1 MAEGQSDWSQ
11 SFFDEAPEIR
21 LKDPLAYILG
31 AMEADG
37 VMVFKYPDAVKMA
50 GHSCAAVSGAY
61 MVTVKAL
68 KALYGDDV
76 PVRSQIKVLI
86 KGGPTDLAYG
96 PMAQVISL
104 ITGAAGE
111 TGFKGLGRVGGRQN
125 KLVFDEDDFQ
135 FNTFIF
141 KREDTGKAVKVMYN
155 PQVLPQNPLMGD
167 LMSKVVSGQAS
178 KQERDQFVSMW
189 QGNVRKVLLESD
201 NHKGLFEVEEL
212 EGFKFPK

>member
-1 MAEGQSDWSQ
+1 MAEGQSNWSQ
-11 SFFDEAPEIR
+11 GFFDQAPEIR

-68 KALYGDDV
+68 KALYGDDI
-76 PVRSQIKVLI
+76 PVRSQITVLI

-104 ITGAAGE
+104 ITGAAGN

-125 KLVFDEDDFQ
+125 KLVFDDKDFQ

-141 KREDTGKAVKVMYN
+141 QRDDTGRSVKVTYN
-155 PQVLPQNPLMGD
+155 PQVLPQNPDMGD
-167 LMSKVVSGQAS
+167 LMPLVVSGKAS
-178 KQERDQFVSMW
+178 KEERDQFVAMW
-189 QGNVRKVLLESD
+189 QGNVKKVLLEPD
-201 NHKGLFEVEEL
+201 KYPGLFEIEEI
-212 EGFKFPK
+212 KI

>member
-1 MAEGQSDWSQ
+1 MAEGQSNWCQ
-11 SFFDEAPEIR
+11 TFFDEAPEIR

-31 AMEADG
+31 AMEADE
-37 VMVFKYPDAVKMA
+37 VMVYKYADAVKMA

-68 KALYGDDV
+68 KALYDNET
-76 PVRSQIKVLI
+76 PVRSQIKVLL

-111 TGFKGLGRVGGRQN
+111 TGFKGLGKVGGRQN

-141 KREDTGKAVKVMYN
+141 QREDTGKAVKVMYN
-155 PQVLPQNPLMGD
+155 PQALPQNPAIGD
-167 LMSKVVSGQAS
+167 LMPKVVSGQAS
-178 KQERDQFVSMW
+178 KEERDQFVSMW
-189 QGNVRKVLLESD
+189 QGNVKKVLLEAD
-201 NHKGLFEVEEL
+201 KYTGLFHVEEL
-212 EGFKFPK
+212 KGFHFPK

>member
-1 MAEGQSDWSQ
+1 MAEGQSNWSQ
-11 SFFDEAPEIR
+11 GFFDEAPEIR

-37 VMVFKYPDAVKMA
+37 VMVFKYADAVKMA

-61 MVTVKAL
+61 MITVKAL
-68 KALYGDDV
+68 KALYADEI
-76 PVRSQIKVLI
+76 PVRSQIRVLI

-125 KLVFDEDDFQ
+125 KLVFDKDNFQ

-141 KREDTGKAVKVMYN
+141 QREDTGKAVKIAYN
-155 PQVLPQNPLMGD
+155 PQVLPQNPAMGNLMP
-167 LMSKVVSGQAS
+167 LVVSGQAS
-178 KQERDQFVSMW
+178 KEEREQFVSMW
-189 QGNVRKVLLESD
+189 QGNVRRILLESD
-201 NHKGLFEVEEL
+201 KYPGLFEVEEIEL
-212 EGFKFPK
+212 

>member
-1 MAEGQSDWSQ
+1 MAEGQSNWAQ
-11 SFFDEAPEIR
+11 PFFDDAPEIR

-31 AMEADG
+31 AMEANG
-37 VMVFKYPDAVKMA
+37 VMVFRYADAVKMA

-68 KALYGDDV
+68 KALYGDET
-76 PVRSQIKVLI
+76 PIRSQIRVLL

-104 ITGAAGE
+104 ITGAATE
-111 TGFKGLGRVGGRQN
+111 TGFKGLGKVGGRQN

-141 KREDTGKAVKVMYN
+141 QREDTGKAVKVMYN
-155 PQVLPQNPLMGD
+155 PQALPQNPAMGD
-167 LMSKVVSGQAS
+167 LMPKVVAGQAS
-178 KQERDQFVSMW
+178 KEERDQFVTMW
-189 QGNVRKVLLESD
+189 QGNVKKVLLESD
-201 NHKGLFEVEEL
+201 KYSGLFEVEEL
-212 EGFKFPK
+212 KGFHFPR